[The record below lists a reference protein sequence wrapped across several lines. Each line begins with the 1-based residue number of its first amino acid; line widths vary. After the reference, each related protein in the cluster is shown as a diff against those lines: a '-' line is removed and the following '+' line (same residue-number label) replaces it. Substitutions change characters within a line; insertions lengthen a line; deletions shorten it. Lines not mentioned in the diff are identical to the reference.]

1 MKLITAEEVSQ
12 KFFGGRLSYYAV
24 NSMAR
29 KKQIPFLKI
38 GNRVFFDTETL
49 EQYFKMQMQM
59 EKSVAK
65 KEAVT
70 QKVKGI
76 ARIE

>member
-1 MKLITAEEVSQ
+1 MELLNAEEVSQ
-12 KFFGGRLSYYAV
+12 KFFGGRLSYYAI

-38 GNRVFFDTETL
+38 GNRVFFDKETL
-49 EQYFKMQMQM
+49 EQHFKMQM

-65 KEAVT
+65 KSTA

-76 ARIE
+76 ARID